1 MKPDDLF
8 DRGQEWSDLETFA
21 TSPARGLRVGAVSG
35 RRRLGKSFLLRRLA
49 RDLGGL
55 YHVALEEESG
65 PALQRFA
72 DSLGTQQGLRP
83 GQLRMNDWGEA
94 LQAALSSTAPLLIL
108 DELPYLLAQ
117 PLGATIP
124 SALQALVD
132 ASRDHREAAPKR
144 VIVCGSSLSVMS
156 ELLSGA
162 KPLRGRAD
170 LDLQLRPFDYRT
182 TADFYGIRDPGVAF
196 RLYAVLGG
204 VPGYRDL
211 LAEASPQTDDELDEL
226 IRATVG
232 NPSHA
237 LFGEP
242 TYLLREDPRI
252 TDRALYYSIL
262 QAIGAGATTPSKV
275 AAAIGRDVRGLAHP
289 LDVLLSAGFIR
300 RTDDLLLDRRPT
312 LRVADPIVRFHD
324 LVIRPR
330 LTAFEERRSEPA
342 WRDAQSTIRSHVLGP
357 AFEDLAREWVTRYSS
372 PATLGGE
379 PGEVGASVLNDAAG
393 RSQHQ
398 LDVVVL
404 AAGQRRRP
412 PRPKVI
418 AIGEAKDS
426 DRGRTADD
434 IARLEKGR
442 DLLAARGV
450 DTTDCKLLLFGRS
463 GFEGDLHQIAERRGD
478 IELIDLERIRSGA

>member
-1 MKPDDLF
+1 MSLPLLVVLGAAAAAVGSFGGIGGATLLVPVLLVFGVDPLEAAPLGLF
-8 DRGQEWSDLETFA
+8 AVAAGSLSAAARQLGEGLVHHRLGLTIELTASVGTVAGALCAARVPEVWLSRAVGIAALVGSLA
-21 TSPARGLRVGAVSG
+21 TLG
-35 RRRLGKSFLLRRLA
+35 RRTMRNLA
-49 RDLGGL
+49 ISAFDAEATIGEWPGTLGGQ
-55 YHVALEEESG
+55 YVHAGRIVPYQARRV
-65 PALQRFA
+65 PA
-72 DSLGTQQGLRP
+72 GL
-83 GQLRMNDWGEA
+83 
-94 LQAALSSTAPLLIL
+94 ALSS
-108 DELPYLLAQ
+108 LA
-117 PLGATIP
+117 GVVA
-124 SALQALVD
+124 
-132 ASRDHREAAPKR
+132 
-144 VIVCGSSLSVMS
+144 GLSGVGGGFLKTPAMS
-156 ELLSGA
+156 EVM
-162 KPLRGRAD
+162 
-170 LDLQLRPFDYRT
+170 
-182 TADFYGIRDPGVAF
+182 GV
-196 RLYAVLGG
+196 
-204 VPGYRDL
+204 
-211 LAEASPQTDDELDEL
+211 
-226 IRATVG
+226 
-232 NPSHA
+232 
-237 LFGEP
+237 
-242 TYLLREDPRI
+242 
-252 TDRALYYSIL
+252 
-262 QAIGAGATTPSKV
+262 PSKV

-379 PGEVGASVLNDAAG
+379 PGEVGATVLNDAAG